1 METSFTRELIEYLLL
16 LLYFVNYIN
25 HFYAVLFLKNS
36 QQYIIWLDRNNEH
49 FAFFNHIR
57 NLKMIEPA

>member
-16 LLYFVNYIN
+16 SLYFVNCIN

-36 QQYIIWLDRNNEH
+36 QEYIIWLDRNNEH
-49 FAFFNHIR
+49 FAFFNPIR
-57 NLKMIEPA
+57 TLKMIEPD